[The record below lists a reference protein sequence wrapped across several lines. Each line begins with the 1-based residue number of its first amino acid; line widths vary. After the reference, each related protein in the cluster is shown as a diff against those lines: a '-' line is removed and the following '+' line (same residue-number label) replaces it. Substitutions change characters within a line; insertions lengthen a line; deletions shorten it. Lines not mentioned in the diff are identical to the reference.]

1 MIEDGED
8 PLLQVP
14 PQTSEAENIF
24 KKFLSDGFRRLLL
37 IIQDM
42 LLKEPGLPVHV

>member
-8 PLLQVP
+8 PLLQISS
-14 PQTSEAENIF
+14 QTSKAENIF
-24 KKFLSDGFRRLLL
+24 EKFLSNGFRRLLL

-42 LLKEPGLPVHV
+42 LLKELGLPVHV